1 MTKEAYVPFRPE
13 LIEEVRQFKAQVETA
28 DKIVDT
34 IIGSNLEET
43 QYFVF
48 QPSLIAEAV
57 RADLGVEIA
66 VEDAAA
72 IWVEISAHISNLL
85 FDLKR
90 DVYDKVGQAVLQYGE
105 DKGLSLI

>member
-1 MTKEAYVPFRPE
+1 MT
-13 LIEEVRQFKAQVETA
+13 EEVRQFKAQSETA
-28 DKIVDT
+28 DKIVDN
-34 IIGSNLEET
+34 IIASNLEES

-57 RADLGVEIA
+57 QADLGVEIS

-72 IWVEISAHISNLL
+72 IWVEISSHISNLL
-85 FDLKR
+85 FDVKR